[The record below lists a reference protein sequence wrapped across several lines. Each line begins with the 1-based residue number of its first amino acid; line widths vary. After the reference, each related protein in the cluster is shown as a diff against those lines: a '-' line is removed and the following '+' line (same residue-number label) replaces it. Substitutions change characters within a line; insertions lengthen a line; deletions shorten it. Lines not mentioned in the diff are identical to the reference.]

1 MNAALSLA
9 GNKPLYAEEILELDD
24 FAPRLVV
31 ASACQTG
38 VIQGYETADEALTLG
53 VMFVAAG
60 AAGVLSTLWSI
71 SDLATALLMGR
82 FYELL
87 AKQPEEQP
95 AIALRQAQLWLR
107 ELTIEN
113 AEAYIAAR
121 PALRQ
126 HQAARGKELR
136 ADSKGP
142 SARPF
147 SNITTW
153 GAFVFTGA

>member
-9 GNKPLYAEEILELDD
+9 GDEPLYAEEILQLDD

-31 ASACQTG
+31 ASACETG

-60 AAGVLSTLWSI
+60 AAGVVSTLWSI
-71 SDLATALLMGR
+71 SDLATALLMSC

-95 AIALRQAQLWLR
+95 AVALRQAQLWLR
-107 ELTIEN
+107 ELTT
-113 AEAYIAAR
+113 ADAGAYMTAR

-126 HQAARGKELR
+126 HQAARGKEFPANSR
-136 ADSKGP
+136 NP

-147 SNITTW
+147 SKITTW
-153 GAFVFTGA
+153 GAFVFTSA